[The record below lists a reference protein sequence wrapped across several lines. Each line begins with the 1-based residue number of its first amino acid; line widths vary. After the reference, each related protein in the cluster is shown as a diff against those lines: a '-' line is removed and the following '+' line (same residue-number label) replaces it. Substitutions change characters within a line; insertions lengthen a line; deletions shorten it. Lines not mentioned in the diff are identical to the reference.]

1 MSDNGARG
9 VIIKQSD
16 YGEGH
21 RMLSIFTEDM
31 GIVKAV
37 SYGAK
42 KLKSRQAASSQ
53 VLSWGEFELYESGR
67 DISTLKSVNVIDGFF
82 PISEDIKKLSLC
94 TYLFDIT
101 YAMLGEGNPD
111 NRLLK
116 ILLNTLYAL
125 AYRDEPIMKI
135 KSVYELKLMSV
146 EGYEP
151 NLGACGVCGSNQLC
165 AVDLSKGAVV
175 CSACASKDCVPLNEG
190 VYRALNHIVR
200 MPDKKMLSFTGN
212 DVLFEMLGKISEGY
226 LLTQAD
232 RRFDSLE
239 YFKAILEC

>member
-1 MSDNGARG
+1 MSDNTTKG

-31 GIVKAV
+31 GIIKAV

-67 DISTLKSVNVIDGFF
+67 DISTLKNVNVIDGFF
-82 PISEDIKKLSLC
+82 PVSEDIKKLSLC
-94 TYLFDIT
+94 NYLFDIT

-125 AYRDEPIMKI
+125 AYRDESIIKI

-151 NLGACGVCGSNQLC
+151 VLDRCGVCGIGEVS
-165 AVDLSKGAVV
+165 AFDLSKGTVV
-175 CSACASKDCVPLNEG
+175 CSSCKGKDCVPISEG
-190 VYRALNHIVR
+190 VYRAMNYIVR

-212 DVLFEMLGKISEGY
+212 DILFEKLGMISEGY

-232 RRFDSLE
+232 RKFDSLA
-239 YFKAILEC
+239 YFKSILEC

>member
-1 MSDNGARG
+1 MSENRARG

-21 RMLSIFTEDM
+21 RILNIFTENA
-31 GIVKAV
+31 GIIKAV

-53 VLSWGEFELYESGR
+53 VLCWGEFELYESGR
-67 DISTLKSVNVIDGFF
+67 DICTLKNVNVIDGFF
-82 PISEDIKKLSLC
+82 PISYDIKKLALC

-111 NRLLK
+111 DRLLK
-116 ILLNTLYAL
+116 VLLNSLYAL
-125 AYRDEPIMKI
+125 AYRDEDIMKV

-151 NLGACGVCGSNQLC
+151 NISGCGVCGSNELR
-165 AVDLSKGAVV
+165 AFDLEKGTVV
-175 CSACASKDCVPLNEG
+175 CGGCATKSSIVISES
-190 VYRALNHIVR
+190 VYRAMEHIVR
-200 MPDKKMLSFTGN
+200 SSDKKMLSFTGN
-212 DVLFEMLGKISEGY
+212 DILFEKLGEISEKY

-232 RRFDSLE
+232 RSFSSLN
-239 YFKAILEC
+239 YFKSIMDC

>member
-1 MSDNGARG
+1 
-9 VIIKQSD
+9 
-16 YGEGH
+16 
-21 RMLSIFTEDM
+21 
-31 GIVKAV
+31 
-37 SYGAK
+37 
-42 KLKSRQAASSQ
+42 
-53 VLSWGEFELYESGR
+53 
-67 DISTLKSVNVIDGFF
+67 
-82 PISEDIKKLSLC
+82 
-94 TYLFDIT
+94 
-101 YAMLGEGNPD
+101 
-111 NRLLK
+111 
-116 ILLNTLYAL
+116 
-125 AYRDEPIMKI
+125 MKI

-151 NLGACGVCGSNQLC
+151 NLGACGVCGSNKLC
-165 AVDLSKGAVV
+165 AFDLSKGAVV